1 MLVMTMDPVLDN
13 EIVIG
18 RGDQQIVIKLLQ
30 VRGNKVRLGFD
41 GPADVPIDRAR
52 VRASKMRG
60 AT

>member
-1 MLVMTMDPVLDN
+1 MTMDPVLDN

-18 RGDQQIVIKLLQ
+18 SGDTQVTIKLIW

>member
-1 MLVMTMDPVLDN
+1 MTMDPVLDN

-18 RGDQQIVIKLLQ
+18 IGDTQVVIKLIS
-30 VRGNKVRLGFD
+30 VRGDKVRLGFD

-60 AT
+60 VAW